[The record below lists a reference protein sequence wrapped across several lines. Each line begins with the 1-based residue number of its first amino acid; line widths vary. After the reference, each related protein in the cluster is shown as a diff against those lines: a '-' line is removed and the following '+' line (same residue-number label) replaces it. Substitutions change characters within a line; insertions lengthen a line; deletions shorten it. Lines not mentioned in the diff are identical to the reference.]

1 MVPIDKNLID
11 KKMLNEFEKKWL
23 NDYHNKVFNKL
34 KIFMR
39 QDEILDLKEAC
50 SAI

>member
-1 MVPIDKNLID
+1 MVPIDKSLID
-11 KKMLNEFEKKWL
+11 KKMLNKFEEKWL
-23 NDYHNKVFNKL
+23 NDYHNKVFNNL